1 MKLLDDH
8 PGHRLGDPGLQETQ
22 EAPGQVE
29 SLRASQGQA
38 LGVKGGGPQPTG
50 VWTSWAL
57 GIKLDPFRRLWGV
70 LCTRH

>member
-8 PGHRLGDPGLQETQ
+8 PGDRLGDPGLKETE
-22 EAPGQVE
+22 EAPGQG
-29 SLRASQGQA
+29 SNRGQ
-38 LGVKGGGPQPTG
+38 LWGVKGGGPQPTG

-57 GIKLDPFRRLWGV
+57 GIKLDPFHRLWGV